1 MSNRIFPLISDQ
13 TEITVNS
20 ATNVTLTATQM
31 KSSYIS
37 VVASA
42 NITVTVPSASFNG
55 QQVVI
60 SNDSGG
66 GYWISV
72 DLASYGESHISDPLV
87 LHAGK
92 NALCVWNGTKWSVVQ
107 LGDSSGFSY
116 YPSVYGTTQ
125 ITAISTT
132 VAMANPAS
140 ILPGCIIN
148 SNPVAAITI
157 TLPTGTNIETGLPA
171 DWKVASASWDFVV
184 INTSTTAGATVTL
197 SGNTNTTAIGDF
209 GAIPINGGR
218 ATFRVVRS
226 SANTYNVF
234 RVA

>member
-13 TEITVNS
+13 AEITVNS
-20 ATNVTLTATQM
+20 AINVTLTATQM

-72 DLASYGESHISDPLV
+72 DLTSYGESHILDPFV

-92 NALCVWNGTKWSVVQ
+92 NALCVWNGTKWSVIQ
-107 LGDSSGFSY
+107 IGDSSGFSY
-116 YPSVYGTTQ
+116 YPTIYATSQVVSL
-125 ITAISTT
+125 ATT
-132 VAMANPAS
+132 VTLNNPAV
-140 ILPGCIIN
+140 ILPGSIIN
-148 SNPVAAITI
+148 STPTAAITI

-171 DWKVASASWDFVV
+171 DWKVANASWDFVV
-184 INTSTTAGATVTL
+184 INTATTAGATVTIA
-197 SGNTNTTAIGDF
+197 GNTNTTAVGDF

-226 SANTYNVF
+226 AANTYNVF